1 MTQPVQLFSSRFIFV
16 RHGQSEANAQKIF
29 AGSLDFALTD
39 QGREEARQAAA
50 WLAGETVGSIF
61 SSPLQRVWETAE
73 IIAEAKGAGDIRAVE
88 GISERNYGAWEG
100 KPRGDFDRAEQPPGG
115 ESPEVFNARTV
126 AALTG
131 IAGAPTI
138 LVVGHSGTFRA
149 LRAHLLGVTEY
160 EYASVENARPVV
172 FMPPENG
179 SGTWTAAPLG
189 GARAWFGA

>member
-1 MTQPVQLFSSRFIFV
+1 MTQPVRLFSSRFIFV

-29 AGSLDFALTD
+29 AGSLDFALTER
-39 QGREEARQAAA
+39 GREEARQAAA
-50 WLAGETVGSIF
+50 WLAGETIGSVF
-61 SSPLQRVWETAE
+61 ASPLQRVWETAE
-73 IIAEAKGAGDIRAVE
+73 IIAESKGAADIQAVD

-126 AALTG
+126 AALKS

-149 LRAHLLGVTEY
+149 LRSHLLSVTEY
-160 EYASVENARPVV
+160 EYASVENARPVA
-172 FMPPENG
+172 FLPPKGRDDSWVVE
-179 SGTWTAAPLG
+179 PLG
-189 GARAWFGA
+189 G